1 MHKKRRRDLLKGIGA
16 AGAIGLAGCIGGGD
30 DGDDGEDGDDG
41 GDSDG
46 DDGGDGEDG
55 EDGGGEVEAR
65 EIRYGVLMPETG
77 DLGSLGTPIGDGAEL
92 VGRQLESETDFS
104 FDGGTSDTQTD
115 PQTGISESNS
125 LVDAGYPAV
134 VGSASSNVNLQV
146 TRQSF
151 IPNEVVGIS
160 PSSTAP
166 AVTNLD
172 DNGYIF
178 RTAPSDALQG
188 PVIAQVAVEE
198 FDASTVSTM
207 FLNDNYGQALEEA
220 FIEAFRNEHDGEALE
235 RVSFEPEQPSYAS
248 QLDTAMGAD
257 PDFLWIVGFPQSGI
271 QLFRDFYDGFSE
283 DFPIIVPD
291 GLIDD
296 TLPGEVGNPMTN
308 VWGTA
313 PAAGGP
319 GAERFAEL
327 YQEEWDR
334 EPGVFNAHAY
344 DAAACV
350 VLANAM
356 AGENDGTAVRDN
368 MRNVANP
375 PGTEIT
381 ADNLAEGLEMAAA
394 GEEIQY
400 TGASSA
406 VDFDDNGDMQAVS
419 YDVLRYQDGGT
430 EVQRTIDFS

>member
-16 AGAIGLAGCIGGGD
+16 AGTIGLAGCIGGGD
-30 DGDDGEDGDDG
+30 DGDDGDDG

-46 DDGGDGEDG
+46 GDGDGSDGDGGDGGD
-55 EDGGGEVEAR
+55 VETR

-77 DLGSLGTPIGDGAEL
+77 DLGSLGGPIGDGARL

-104 FDGGTSDTQTD
+104 FDVSSSDTQTN
-115 PQTGISESNS
+115 PQTGISEANS

-166 AVTNLD
+166 AVTQLD

-207 FLNDNYGQALEEA
+207 FLNDNYGQALEES
-220 FIEAFRNEHDGEALE
+220 FVEAFRNEHDGEALE
-235 RVSFEPEQPSYAS
+235 RVSFEPEQASYAS
-248 QLDTAMGAD
+248 QLDTAMSAD

-271 QLFRDFYDGFSE
+271 QLFRDFYNGFSE

-313 PAAGGP
+313 PAAGGA

-327 YQEEWDR
+327 YQQEWDR

-350 VLANAM
+350 VLANAR
-356 AGENDGTAVRDN
+356 AGENDGTAIRDN
-368 MRNVANP
+368 MREVANP

-381 ADNLAEGLEMAAA
+381 ADNLAEGLRMAAA

-406 VDFDDNGDMQAVS
+406 VDFDENGDMKAVS
-419 YDVLRYQDGGT
+419 YDVLRYQDG
-430 EVQRTIDFS
+430 EAQVQRTIDFS